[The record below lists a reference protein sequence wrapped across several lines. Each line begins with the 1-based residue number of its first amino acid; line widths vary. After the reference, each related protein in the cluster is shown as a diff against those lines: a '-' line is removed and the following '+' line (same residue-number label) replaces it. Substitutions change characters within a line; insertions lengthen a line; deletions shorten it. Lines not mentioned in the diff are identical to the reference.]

1 MHDRQAQCTLQAE
14 RPVAARAGIAGRLS
28 ARGRRSVQQHC
39 GRLVLPLAGVQ
50 RACMRARDSVRHIAP
65 LPSHSY
71 RVLQRIT
78 GLVDKSV
85 HLRGVD
91 VQKFASV
98 LDAFLDPV
106 DLDEVRRQVRP
117 DVALPQLLL
126 AHLLPDG
133 APARCQLAILGG
145 GLDVVKE
152 GVAVFQLLRARLHR
166 LLRLPDARQRAGRPR
181 VAFDFTRPQDFLS
194 PRSPWGERFRPG
206 TFPRVFLAS
215 PIALLGFGF
224 GSQAAPGIPPGIVKG
239 GESFHAANRAPC

>member
-1 MHDRQAQCTLQAE
+1 
-14 RPVAARAGIAGRLS
+14 
-28 ARGRRSVQQHC
+28 VQQHC
-39 GRLVLPLAGVQ
+39 GRLVLQLAGVQ

-145 GLDVVKE
+145 GLDVVEE

-166 LLRLPDARQRAGRPR
+166 LLRLPDARHGLGQHLILPDPR
-181 VAFDFTRPQDFLS
+181 IFC
-194 PRSPWGERFRPG
+194 
-206 TFPRVFLAS
+206 
-215 PIALLGFGF
+215 
-224 GSQAAPGIPPGIVKG
+224 PPGVPG
-239 GESFHAANRAPC
+239 GNDFVLGHFRGFSSHLQ